1 LSETD
6 ACCSPLRIYLKH
18 NQIRRIKWHHL
29 SDGVIS
35 TWFVCAGKPFIMFIE
50 AGNILLIGSV
60 LLLISVIAGKTTKR
74 LGVPTLI
81 FFLIVGIL
89 AGSEG
94 IGGIHFDSADIA
106 QFIGITALNFILF
119 SGGLDTDWQSIKPV
133 LWKGIALSTIG
144 VFLTALSVGAFVHYA
159 FDFTL
164 AEGMLLGAVIS
175 ATDAAAVFSILRS
188 KGIGLK
194 GYLRPVLELES
205 GSNDPMAYFLTISLT
220 AIVASGSTDFG
231 ELIPSFLKEF
241 ILGGAIGFV
250 MGRFSV
256 WLINN
261 IKLETEGLYPVL
273 TFGLAIFTYSFTHFV
288 GGNGFLAIYLCA
300 VIMGNSNMVHR
311 RSLIK
316 FYDGQAW
323 LMQIILFLTLGL
335 LVFPSRILPLVGMGL
350 LISAFLIFIARPIG
364 VFASLAFFRSNV
376 RSKLFVSWVG
386 LRGSVPIVFA
396 TYPLLAGI
404 PKADLIFNL
413 VFFISVTSV
422 LLQGTT
428 LSYVANLL
436 HVAVPAKAKKR
447 TGLDFELTD
456 NIKAEMEELN
466 ITDNST
472 AAGKKIVNL
481 PIPATVTILAVKRTD
496 VYIAPN
502 GSTRLMAHDILYV
515 LAEDKESLKQL
526 TTALNIS

>member
-1 LSETD
+1 MNINAD
-6 ACCSPLRIYLKH
+6 
-18 NQIRRIKWHHL
+18 
-29 SDGVIS
+29 
-35 TWFVCAGKPFIMFIE
+35 
-50 AGNILLIGSV
+50 NILLIGSV
-60 LLLISVIAGKTTKR
+60 LLLLSVIAGKTTNR

-94 IGGIHFDSADIA
+94 IGGLYFDNPALA
-106 QFIGITALNFILF
+106 QLIGITALNFILF
-119 SGGLDTDWQSIKPV
+119 SGGLDTDWQSIKPI
-133 LWKGIALSTIG
+133 LWRGLSLSTVG
-144 VFLTALSVGAFVHYA
+144 VFLTASTVGFFVHY
-159 FDFTL
+159 FFGFTL
-164 AEGMLLGAVIS
+164 AQGLLLGAIVS
-175 ATDAAAVFSILRS
+175 STDAAAVFSILRS
-188 KGIGLK
+188 RGIGLK

-220 AIVASGSTDFG
+220 AIVATGNTNFS
-231 ELIPSFLKEF
+231 ELIPSFLIQF
-241 ILGGAIGFV
+241 ILGGAIGYA
-250 MGRFSV
+250 MGKANV

-261 IKLETEGLYPVL
+261 IKLEIEGLYTVL
-273 TFGLAIFTYSFTHFV
+273 TLGLALFTYSITHYL

-335 LVFPSRILPLVGMGL
+335 LVFPSRIIPLAGTGL

-364 VFASLAFFRSNV
+364 VFAALSFFKSNN
-376 RSKLFVSWVG
+376 RSKLFLSWVG

-428 LSYVANLL
+428 LGLVAKLL
-436 HVAVPAKAKKR
+436 HVMVPPKAKR
-447 TGLDFELTD
+447 RSGFDFE
-456 NIKAEMEELN
+456 
-466 ITDNST
+466 ITDKIKSEMREIVLPDRSK
-472 AAGKKIVNL
+472 AVFKKIVDL
-481 PIPATVTILAVKRTD
+481 RIPATVNILSIKRGD

-502 GSTRLMAHDILYV
+502 GSTRLQAADVLYV
-515 LAEDKESLKQL
+515 LAEDKSAVDALYKSLD
-526 TTALNIS
+526 IEWVP

>member
-1 LSETD
+1 
-6 ACCSPLRIYLKH
+6 
-18 NQIRRIKWHHL
+18 
-29 SDGVIS
+29 
-35 TWFVCAGKPFIMFIE
+35 MFID
-50 AGNILLIGSV
+50 ADNLLLIGSI
-60 LLLISVIAGKTTKR
+60 LLLISVIAGKTTNR

-81 FFLIVGIL
+81 FFLVVGVL

-94 IGGIHFDSADIA
+94 IGGIHFDNAAIA
-106 QFIGITALNFILF
+106 QFTGVTALNFILF
-119 SGGLDTDWQSIKPV
+119 SGGLDTHWESIKPV
-133 LWKGIALSTIG
+133 LWKGITLSTLG
-144 VFLTALSVGAFVHYA
+144 VFLTALSVGVFVH
-159 FDFTL
+159 FVFGFTL
-164 AEGMLLGAVIS
+164 PEGLLLGSIVS
-175 ATDAAAVFSILRS
+175 ATDAAAVFSILRN

-194 GYLRPVLELES
+194 GSLRPLLELES
-205 GSNDPMAYFLTISLT
+205 GSNDPMAYFLTITLT
-220 AIVASGSTDFG
+220 AVVASGSASPA

-241 ILGGAIGFV
+241 ILGGAIGYV
-250 MGRFSV
+250 MGKSSV

-273 TFGLAIFTYSFTHFV
+273 TLGLALFTYSATHFI

-300 VIMGNSNMVHR
+300 VIMGNSRMVHR

-335 LVFPSRILPLVGMGL
+335 LVFPSRIIPLIGMGL

-364 VFASLAFFRSNV
+364 VFASLSLFGSNT
-376 RSKLFVSWVG
+376 RSKLFISWVG

-428 LSYVANLL
+428 LSYIAKLL
-436 HVAVPAKAKKR
+436 HVAVPPKVKKR
-447 TGLDFELTD
+447 TELDFE
-456 NIKAEMEELN
+456 
-466 ITDNST
+466 ST
-472 AAGKKIVNL
+472 ASIKSAMHEIVLAENAYAVGKRIFELGV
-481 PIPATVTILAVKRTD
+481 PATMNILAVKRD
-496 VYIAPN
+496 AAYIAPN
-502 GSTRLMAHDILYV
+502 GSTTLMANDILYI
-515 LAEDKESLKQL
+515 LAEDKDQLSSLKIFNRLQ
-526 TTALNIS
+526 IPG